1 MKKKDLTIIEKSVRT
16 AEWVSID
23 KIKPYE
29 NNPRI
34 NKNAVEKVKQSI
46 LQFGFNVP
54 LTVDKDGV
62 IATGHTRYQAAK
74 ELGLKK
80 VLVIYLNDLTEE
92 QIQAWRLVDNRTN
105 EYAEWDFDKLNVE
118 LRALDSKGFDLKDFD
133 FSLEDEVDLESDV
146 GELKEHHSKE
156 REIECPFCGEKI
168 FL

>member
-1 MKKKDLTIIEKSVRT
+1 MKKKDLTIIEKSMRT
-16 AEWVSID
+16 AEWVDID

-105 EYAEWDFDKLNVE
+105 EYAEWDFD
-118 LRALDSKGFDLKDFD
+118 
-133 FSLEDEVDLESDV
+133 SLGHPD
-146 GELKEHHSKE
+146 
-156 REIECPFCGEKI
+156 R
-168 FL
+168 